1 MQIYS
6 YEKENHWFTSK
17 YKNRVKHVRLPARS
31 LCHFQKSSHLG
42 TSCISI
48 VKQIQQIGIRLKMSY
63 KSSTS
68 FI

>member
-1 MQIYS
+1 MQTYT

-42 TSCISI
+42 TSSISI